1 MVQTVVATG
10 VAFGRNMVG
19 IVTRPYETYR
29 RIVYRGTRWEMLF
42 IGVIVAMYLG
52 IAVIVK
58 TPLFRPFF
66 LTRQFLLLGTATAA
80 TFLFA
85 VSLFWHIG
93 RSLGA
98 RGNIDGF
105 ALGWAYSL
113 IPTSL
118 WFWMTS
124 FLYIV
129 LPPPRT
135 TRWLGVLFSI
145 VYLLVSAT
153 LLLWKIT
160 LSYLALR
167 FGLRLDLVKIII
179 LSSIVLPILALYSVG
194 MYRLG
199 IFRIPFI

>member
-1 MVQTVVATG
+1 MAQTVVSAG
-10 VAFGRNMVG
+10 VAFGRNIIG
-19 IVTRPYETYR
+19 IVTRPYEAYR
-29 RIVYRGTRWEMLF
+29 RIVYRGARQEMLF
-42 IGVIVAMYLG
+42 IGIIVVTYLG

-80 TFLFA
+80 TFLLTVF
-85 VSLFWHIG
+85 LFWQIG
-93 RSLGA
+93 SILGA
-98 RGNIDGF
+98 RGNIGGF

-124 FLYIV
+124 LLYVI

-135 TRWLGVLFSI
+135 TSWLGVVFSI
-145 VYLLVSAT
+145 IYLLVSAT
-153 LLLWKIT
+153 LLFWKII
-160 LSYLALR
+160 LSYLAIR

-179 LSSIVLPILALYSVG
+179 LSSVVLPILALYSVG